1 MSPRQKHVLL
11 YIAFVGLPLLALV
24 GILQAGRGMVA
35 PVSIG
40 GRWKVDSGGKLA
52 SAIKCSPTQEADPVV
67 LRIGQSGQ
75 HLRMELRDGENT
87 MFRGKLEGTTMTA
100 EAPAGIAQ
108 PPAIQVHADLDRG
121 AQPAVL
127 VGTVDVSKCP
137 GQIPFRAVRQETT
150 TGGTL

>member
-1 MSPRQKHVLL
+1 VLL
-11 YIAFVGLPLLALV
+11 YIAFVGLPLLGLV
-24 GILQAGRGMVA
+24 GILQAGRGIVP

-52 SAIKCSPTQEADPVV
+52 SAIKCAPTQEADPVV

-87 MFRGKLEGTTMTA
+87 MLQGKLEGTTVTA
-100 EAPAGIAQ
+100 KAAGRTD
-108 PPAIQVHADLDRG
+108 PPIQVHAELDRG
-121 AQPAVL
+121 SQPAVL
-127 VGTVDVSKCP
+127 VGTVDVNRCP
-137 GQIPFRAVRQETT
+137 AQIPFRAVRQETT